1 MLNLSSLK
9 VGLEAGPEEKVYD
22 VLIVGGGPAG
32 ATAALYAA
40 RSGLSTVVLDKSV
53 AAGAL
58 AVTSKIANYPGIPRV
73 VTGLE
78 LLQIMRDQAAGF
90 GAEFVGA
97 QVLSADLL
105 GEVKEL
111 RTSSGLFK
119 GKVVV
124 IATGKMGRKSKI
136 PGEEQFLGRGV
147 SYCATCDAAFF
158 KDQVVAVV
166 GASREAVEESELVA
180 HFARK
185 MYLIA
190 PGEKFHTDHK
200 QLAELEESPKVE
212 ILRNRGLREVL
223 GDETVTSIRLSGPH
237 GESTLAVD
245 GVFIYLPGNVPIID
259 FLEGAVEVTEQ
270 QCIKVDRER
279 TTSVPGVYA
288 IGDVVCSYIQQAVV
302 AAADGAIAAMAAEKY
317 IRGRAK
323 VRSDWV

>member
-1 MLNLSSLK
+1 VLDLSSLK
-9 VGLEAGPEEKVYD
+9 AGREAGPEQKVYD

-40 RSGLSTVVLDKSV
+40 RSGLSTAVLDKSI

-78 LLQIMRDQAAGF
+78 LLQIIRDQAAGF
-90 GAEFVGA
+90 GAEFITA
-97 QVLSADLL
+97 QVLSADILSDPKLL
-105 GEVKEL
+105 Q
-111 RTSSGLFK
+111 TSVGPFA
-119 GKVVV
+119 GRVV
-124 IATGKMGRKSKI
+124 IVATGKMGRKGKI
-136 PGEEQFLGRGV
+136 PGEEKFLGRGV

-166 GASREAVEESELVA
+166 GASREAVEEAALVA
-180 HFARK
+180 RFVRK
-185 MYLIA
+185 LYLVA
-190 PGEKFHTDHK
+190 PGEKFHTEHR
-200 QLAELEESPKVE
+200 QLAELEENPKVE

-223 GDETVTSIRLSGPH
+223 GDERVTGIKLSGPQ
-237 GESTLAVD
+237 GEATLAVD

-270 QCIKVDRER
+270 ECIKVDRER
-279 TTSVPGVYA
+279 ATSIPGVYA
-288 IGDVVCSYIQQAVV
+288 IGDVICSYIQQAVV

-317 IRGRAK
+317 VRGRAK
-323 VRSDWV
+323 VRSDWA

>member
-9 VGLEAGPEEKVYD
+9 TGLDGGPEEKVYD
-22 VLIVGGGPAG
+22 VLIIGGGPAG

-40 RSGLSTVVLDKSV
+40 RADLKTVVLDKSV
-53 AAGAL
+53 VAGAL

-73 VTGLE
+73 VTGIE

-90 GAEFVGA
+90 GAEFVTA
-97 QVLSADLL
+97 QTLSADVFSEPK
-105 GEVKEL
+105 EVQ
-111 RTSSGLFK
+111 TSAGTYKSR
-119 GKVVV
+119 V
-124 IATGKMGRKSKI
+124 IIVATGKMGRKNRI
-136 PGEEQFLGRGV
+136 PGEEEFLGRGV

-166 GASREAVEESELVA
+166 GSSREAVEESELVA

-190 PGEKFHTDHK
+190 PGEKFHTEHK
-200 QLAELEESPKVE
+200 ELAKLENDPKVE

-223 GDETVTSIRLSGPH
+223 GEEKVTGIRLSGPE

-270 QCIKVDRER
+270 ECIKVDRER
-279 TTSVPGVYA
+279 ATSIPGVYA
-288 IGDVVCSYIQQAVV
+288 IGDVICSYIQQAVV

-317 IRGRAK
+317 LRGRAK
-323 VRSDWV
+323 VRSDWA